1 MKFKRMLGLWLGV
14 ALVILFTFTATA
26 APRGIDPDRIQA
38 RRTAGDAL
46 ERYDDDDDDGHGGAR
61 ACTETAKAVSKSCR
75 DGAKSDRWL
84 AVANCLNMVDEED
97 VEECRE
103 EAGEDLEEAMEECG
117 DQHEARMEICEELGE
132 DPYNPEIDPENF
144 VDVIDN
150 PWLPYLPGTT
160 WVYEGETEDG
170 LERIVVEV
178 TGDTREIMG
187 VECTVVRD
195 RVYLDG
201 ELIEDTFDWY
211 AQDVEGNVW
220 YFGEITFELEDE
232 EIVSLEG
239 SWEGGRDGAWPGIVM
254 PAAPA
259 VGDYYRQEMLLGE
272 AEDMGEVL
280 AVDATVSVEFGDY
293 DGCVQ
298 TRDFTPI
305 EPDALEYKYY
315 AWGVG
320 FVLEEK
326 PEEGIRIELIEMT
339 TM

>member
-1 MKFKRMLGLWLGV
+1 MNSKRWKILWLGIAV
-14 ALVILFTFTATA
+14 MILFTATAMA
-26 APRGIDPDRIQA
+26 APRGIDPDRIASRAVSGDLLA
-38 RRTAGDAL
+38 RHDGNHDG
-46 ERYDDDDDDGHGGAR
+46 DDGGLR
-61 ACTETAKAVSKSCR
+61 ACSQSAWAVSKSCR
-75 DGAKSDRWL
+75 DGVKADFWL
-84 AVANCLNMVDEED
+84 AVANCLNMSDED
-97 VEECRE
+97 DIEECRE
-103 EAGEDLEEAMEECG
+103 EAGDELEQAQEECG
-117 DQHEARMEICEELGE
+117 EQHEARMETCNELGE
-132 DPYNPEIDPENF
+132 DPYTPEIDPLNF

-150 PWLPYLPGTT
+150 PWLPYIPGTT
-160 WVYEGETEDG
+160 WIYEGETEDG
-170 LERIVVEV
+170 MERIVVEV
-178 TGDTREIMG
+178 TDDTREIMG

-201 ELIEDTFDWY
+201 ELIEDTFDWF
-211 AQDVEGNVW
+211 AQDLEGNVW

-254 PAAPA
+254 MAAPA

-280 AVDATVSVEFGDY
+280 AVDAAVSVEYGEFED
-293 DGCVQ
+293 CIQ

-315 AWGVG
+315 AYGVG

-326 PEEGIRIELIEMT
+326 PEEEIRIELIEMT

>member
-1 MKFKRMLGLWLGV
+1 MKTVRLIILGLCMAFV
-14 ALVILFTFTATA
+14 VLFAVVATA
-26 APRGIDPDRIQA
+26 APRGIDPERISSRVAPGDRVTLQS
-38 RRTAGDAL
+38 G
-46 ERYDDDDDDGHGGAR
+46 EHDDDDGELR
-61 ACTETAKAVSKSCR
+61 ACSKSAKAVSKSCK
-75 DGAKSDRWL
+75 DGVKADHWL
-84 AVANCLNMVDEED
+84 AVANCLNMSDEDEI
-97 VEECRE
+97 EECLE
-103 EAGEDLEEAMEECG
+103 EAGEELEVAREECG

-132 DPYNPEIDPENF
+132 DPYTPEIDPANF
-144 VDVIDN
+144 VEGIDN

-211 AQDVEGNVW
+211 AQDLDGNVW

-254 PAAPA
+254 MAVPD

-280 AVDATVSVEFGDY
+280 ALDASVSTEFGDY
-293 DGCVQ
+293 EGCVQ

-315 AWGVG
+315 AYGVG

-326 PEEGIRIELIEMT
+326 PEEEVRIELVEMT